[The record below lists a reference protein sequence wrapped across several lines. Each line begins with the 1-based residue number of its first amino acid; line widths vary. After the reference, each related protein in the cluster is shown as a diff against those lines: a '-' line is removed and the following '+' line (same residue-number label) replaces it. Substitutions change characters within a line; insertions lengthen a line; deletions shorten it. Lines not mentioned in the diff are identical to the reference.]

1 MHIELSKREKK
12 LARELIEKGVREEFK
27 RGMLSF
33 DAILQQ
39 WKNEDIKENYYKIF
53 NAVTDFDKQIA
64 RRYDGMTGSKY
75 LLIVAGQV
83 YDKLYD
89 RAEID
94 EFGEEAK
101 DRILRML
108 SFADE

>member
-1 MHIELSKREKK
+1 
-12 LARELIEKGVREEFK
+12 
-27 RGMLSF
+27 MLSF

-39 WKNEDIKENYYKIF
+39 WKNEDGDIKENYYKIF

-64 RRYDGMTGSKY
+64 TRYDGMTGSKY

-94 EFGEEAK
+94 GFGEEAK
-101 DRILRML
+101 DRILRIL